1 MTENVVRFSFG
12 IEIAALILSA
22 ITAVFCGEISDHFVK
37 RFFCKI
43 SDFVFSVDNQ
53 SERRCLYSATGENAV
68 MIAEFFRHCYGY
80 VHAEQP
86 VCG

>member
-68 MIAEFFRHCYGY
+68 MITEFLCHSNSD
-80 VHAEQP
+80 VHTEQP
-86 VCG
+86 VGG